1 MKIENIESV
10 VSKIEDLKK
19 GKFSSEKIMQ
29 ILDLKEKPEDILK
42 EYEKEQG
49 LYTIDDAAAMI
60 GEALNDKSWN
70 YRKLYNLMTGE
81 NKQIESIK
89 QSNKKGRK
97 IHKKEIERFIKER
110 KTTRED
116 YKRLFENEHN
126 LSLEYFGQVEELEK
140 ENKEK
145 DQKIADLEARIKEL
159 EAELKKKPAPKSRG
173 TKKDEKETGK
183 VE

>member
-1 MKIENIESV
+1 MEIEKIENIESV

-29 ILDLKEKPEDILK
+29 ILELKEKPEDILK

-49 LYTIDDAAAMI
+49 LYSIEDAAVKI
-60 GEALNDKSWN
+60 GEELNDKTWN
-70 YRKLYNLMTGE
+70 YRKLYNLLVGE
-81 NKQIESIK
+81 NPQLKSVK

-97 IHKKEIERFIKER
+97 IHKKEIERFIDER
-110 KTTRED
+110 KRTRED

-126 LSLEYFGQVEELEK
+126 LSLKYFEQVEVLEK
-140 ENKEK
+140 ANEEK
-145 DQKIADLEARIKEL
+145 DQKIVDLEARIAEL
-159 EAELKKKPAPKSRG
+159 EAQLKKP
-173 TKKDEKETGK
+173 TKTRAKKEEAGK

>member
-1 MKIENIESV
+1 
-10 VSKIEDLKK
+10 
-19 GKFSSEKIMQ
+19 
-29 ILDLKEKPEDILK
+29 
-42 EYEKEQG
+42 
-49 LYTIDDAAAMI
+49 MI
-60 GEALNDKSWN
+60 GEALNETWN

-126 LSLEYFGQVEELEK
+126 LSLKYFEQVEVLEK
-140 ENKEK
+140 ANEEK
-145 DQKIADLEARIKEL
+145 DQKIVELEARIKEL
-159 EAELKKKPAPKSRG
+159 EAELKKRPAS
-173 TKKDEKETGK
+173 K
-183 VE
+183 VRNT

>member
-1 MKIENIESV
+1 A
-10 VSKIEDLKK
+10 
-19 GKFSSEKIMQ
+19 
-29 ILDLKEKPEDILK
+29 ILK
-42 EYEKEQG
+42 EYEKEKG
-49 LYTIDDAAAMI
+49 LYTIDDAAVMI
-60 GEALNDKSWN
+60 GEALNETWN

-126 LSLEYFGQVEELEK
+126 LSLKYFEQVEVLEK
-140 ENKEK
+140 ANEEK
-145 DQKIADLEARIKEL
+145 DQKIVELEARIKEL
-159 EAELKKKPAPKSRG
+159 EAELKKRPASKVRG
-173 TKKDEKETGK
+173 AKKEKEEQEK
-183 VE
+183 AE

>member
-29 ILDLKEKPEDILK
+29 ILDLEETPDAILK

-49 LYTIDDAAAMI
+49 LYSIEDAAAKI
-60 GEALNDKSWN
+60 GEELNEKSWN
-70 YRKLYNLMTGE
+70 YRKLYNLINCE
-81 NKQIESIK
+81 NPQLKFVK
-89 QSNKKGRK
+89 QSNKKGIK
-97 IHKKEIERFIKER
+97 IHIKEINRFISEK
-110 KTTRED
+110 KLTRED
-116 YKRLFENEHN
+116 YKN
-126 LSLEYFGQVEELEK
+126 LYDHQIDKNIELEK
-140 ENKEK
+140 QMNVLKEEK
-145 DQKIADLEARIKEL
+145 DQKIADLEAKIKEL
-159 EAELKKKPAPKSRG
+159 EAQLKKPAPKSRG

>member
-19 GKFSSEKIMQ
+19 GKFSNEKIME
-29 ILDLKEKPEDILK
+29 ILELTETPDAILK
-42 EYEKEQG
+42 EYEKKQG
-49 LYTIDDAAAMI
+49 LYSIEDAAAKI
-60 GEALNDKSWN
+60 GEELNDKSWN
-70 YRKLYNLMTGE
+70 YRKLYNLINCE
-81 NKQIESIK
+81 NPKIESVK

-97 IHKKEIERFIKER
+97 IHIKEIERFIKER

-126 LSLEYFGQVEELEK
+126 LSLQYFEQVEELEK
-140 ENKEK
+140 VNEEK
-145 DQKIADLEARIKEL
+145 DKKIVELEARIAEL
-159 EAELKKKPAPKSRG
+159 EAQLKEKPAKGRP
-173 TKKDEKETGK
+173 KKDVVKETGK